1 MPPALIGFML
11 MLPNIITIGPAVL
24 EAVRRST
31 AKPLNV
37 CLMVIEPERYLDVLA
52 ICRGY
57 RGLPR
62 QCHCRNLGMSTT
74 ESIREMDRDAFK
86 RAAAKAAVELVTQ
99 DMVVGLGSGSTAA
112 FAIEALA
119 QRHRQGLRF
128 VGIPTSDRTAAQA
141 AAADIPLTSFAEHRQ
156 IDLTIDGAD
165 EVEQSTLNLIK
176 GLGGALLREK
186 IVAAASNSARNRR

>member
-1 MPPALIGFML
+1 
-11 MLPNIITIGPAVL
+11 
-24 EAVRRST
+24 
-31 AKPLNV
+31 
-37 CLMVIEPERYLDVLA
+37 
-52 ICRGY
+52 
-57 RGLPR
+57 
-62 QCHCRNLGMSTT
+62 MSTT
-74 ESIREMDRDAFK
+74 ESMREMDRDTFK

-119 QRHRQGLRF
+119 ERHRQGLRF

-165 EVEQSTLNLIK
+165 EVEQGTLNLIK
-176 GLGGALLREK
+176 GLGGELLRGWGD
-186 IVAAASNSARNRR
+186 